1 MRWAV
6 LAALGVVALAACSGD
21 DDTPCLPDTNLGC
34 TPDLQCETVQGRS
47 APTCL
52 SPVVVTGKVF
62 DISTHN
68 AVSGA
73 RVVLESP
80 TGVAL
85 AASATTA
92 ADGSYAV
99 RIHAPRDATFTPIS
113 QKLSVEAEAPGYGTF
128 PDRWRPA
135 TQVDAL
141 NAQANADRSQL
152 ILASAD
158 TNVFLLPF
166 GGGPGIGVLSG
177 TLPLPA
183 APQQVLVVAS
193 APDSGF
199 GAVGVT
205 SLVDAAG
212 AYKLFGLPPDN
223 YTISAYSKGA
233 NYIAVPIALSA
244 GEQTSLNLRSDPTA
258 TSRVSGRLQVSGGGA
273 TGVALFVA
281 ATYDAK
287 SAQGDE
293 PVGLSVTSAG
303 DGSFSFTGVPSGSYA
318 VVASPEND
326 GFAATGAPPIV
337 NVTAGV
343 DASITAPIPVASVVP
358 LLGPG
363 ANAPEAVGSPPT
375 LTWQDVGAASS
386 YHVTVTSGVG
396 VVVWERD
403 VAKSASPAV
412 AYGGPFAPGGFYKFH
427 VDALDSRGD
436 VAAASEDLRGIFFQP
451 GP

>member
-1 MRWAV
+1 MRALCAV
-6 LAALGVVALAACSGD
+6 LLVACSGD
-21 DDTPCLPDTNLGC
+21 DSTQCLPDTNLGC
-34 TPDLQCETVQGRS
+34 TPDLQCETVQGR
-47 APTCL
+47 AEPTCL
-52 SPVVVTGKVF
+52 SPVVVSGKVF
-62 DISTHN
+62 DISTHSP
-68 AVSGA
+68 VSGA

-80 TGVAL
+80 SGVAL
-85 AASATTA
+85 AAAGATA
-92 ADGSYAV
+92 ADGSYAI

-113 QKLSVEAEAPGYGTF
+113 QKLSVEVEAPGYGTF
-128 PDRWRPA
+128 PDRWRRAP
-135 TQVDAL
+135 QVDAL

-152 ILASAD
+152 ILASSD

-183 APQQVLVVAS
+183 PAQEVLVVAS
-193 APDSGF
+193 APDNGF

-205 SLVDAAG
+205 SVVDSTG

-223 YTISAYSKGA
+223 YTISAYSKGV
-233 NYIAVPIALSA
+233 NFIAVPIALSA
-244 GEQTSLNLRSDPTA
+244 GEQTALSLRSDPTA
-258 TSRVSGRLQVSGGGA
+258 TSKVTGRLQVSGGGA
-273 TGVALFVA
+273 TAVALFVA

-287 SAQGDE
+287 SGHGDE
-293 PVGLSVTSAG
+293 PVGLTTTSAG

-337 NVTAGV
+337 NVTAGM
-343 DASITAPIPVASVVP
+343 DASIAAAIPVASAVP
-358 LLGPG
+358 ILGPG
-363 ANAPEAVGSPPT
+363 ANAPESVATPPT
-375 LTWQDVGAASS
+375 LTWQDVGAAAS

-403 VAKSASPAV
+403 VPKSGSPAV

-427 VDALDSRGD
+427 VDALDSRGG

>member
-1 MRWAV
+1 MRATLILMV
-6 LAALGVVALAACSGD
+6 LAACSGD
-21 DDTPCLPDTNLGC
+21 DNAPCLPDTNLGC
-34 TPDLQCETVQGRS
+34 TPELQCETVQGRA

-62 DISTHN
+62 DVATHSPVN
-68 AVSGA
+68 GA
-73 RVVLESP
+73 RVVLQG
-80 TGVAL
+80 TGGVAL
-85 AASATTA
+85 AAAATTA

-99 RIHAPRDATFTPIS
+99 RIHAPRDATFMPVS
-113 QKLSVEAEAPGYGTF
+113 QKLSVEVEAPGYGTF

-135 TQVDAL
+135 PLVDAL
-141 NAQANADRSQL
+141 NAQANADKSQL
-152 ILASAD
+152 ILASSD

-177 TLPLPA
+177 TVPLPA
-183 APQQVLVVAS
+183 SPQPILVVAS
-193 APDSGF
+193 APDNGF

-212 AYKLFGLPPDN
+212 AYKLFGLPPAN
-223 YTISAYSKGA
+223 YTVSGYAKGLNFSAA
-233 NYIAVPIALSA
+233 PIALSA
-244 GEQTSLNLRSDPTA
+244 GEQTALNLRSDPTA
-258 TSRVSGRLQVSGGGA
+258 TSKVSGKLQVAGGGA

-293 PVGLSVTSAG
+293 PVGLSTTSAG
-303 DGSFSFTGVPSGSYA
+303 DGTFSITGVPSGSYA
-318 VVASPEND
+318 VVASPDND
-326 GFAATGAPPIV
+326 GFAATSAPPV
-337 NVTAGV
+337 VTVTAGM
-343 DASITAPIPVASVVP
+343 DATIAAPIAVAPAVP

-363 ANAPEAVGSPPT
+363 ANAPEAVGAPPT
-375 LTWQDVGAASS
+375 LTWQDVAAASS
-386 YHVTVTSGVG
+386 YHVTVTSGIG
-396 VVVWERD
+396 AVVWERD

-412 AYGGPFAPGGFYKFH
+412 AYGGSFAPGGFYKFH

-436 VAAASEDLRGIFFQP
+436 VAAASEDLRGIFYQP

>member
-1 MRWAV
+1 VRWAL
-6 LAALGVVALAACSGD
+6 LAAVLAACSGD
-21 DDTPCLPDTNLGC
+21 DSTPCLPDTNLGC

-47 APTCL
+47 EPTCL
-52 SPVVVTGKVF
+52 SPVVVSGKVF

-68 AVSGA
+68 PVSGA
-73 RVVLESP
+73 RVVVQNPS
-80 TGVAL
+80 GVAL
-85 AASATTA
+85 AAAGTTA
-92 ADGSYAV
+92 ADGSYAI
-99 RIHAPRDATFTPIS
+99 RIHAPRDASFTPIS

-135 TQVDAL
+135 AQVDAL
-141 NAQANADRSQL
+141 SAQANADRSQL
-152 ILASAD
+152 VLASAD

-177 TLPLPA
+177 TLPLPVPA
-183 APQQVLVVAS
+183 QQVLVVAS
-193 APDSGF
+193 APDNGF

-205 SLVDAAG
+205 SLVDATG

-223 YTISAYSKGA
+223 YTISAFSKGV
-233 NYIAVPIALSA
+233 NYIAVPIALTA

-258 TSRVSGRLQVSGGGA
+258 TSKVTGKLQVSGGGA
-273 TGVALFVA
+273 TAVALFVA

-293 PVGLSVTSAG
+293 PVGLSTTSAG
-303 DGSFSFTGVPSGSYA
+303 DGSFTFTGVPSGSYA

-326 GFAATGAPPIV
+326 GFAATGPPPIV
-337 NVTAGV
+337 NVTAGA
-343 DASITAPIPVASVVP
+343 DASIAAPIPVASAVP
-358 LLGPG
+358 ILGPG
-363 ANAPEAVGSPPT
+363 ANAPQAVTSPPT

-386 YHVTVTSGVG
+386 YHVRVTSGIG
-396 VVVWERD
+396 IVVFERD
-403 VAKSASPAV
+403 VPKSSSPAV
-412 AYGGPFAPGGFYKFH
+412 AYGGPFAPGGFYKLH
-427 VDALDSRGD
+427 VDALDSRGN